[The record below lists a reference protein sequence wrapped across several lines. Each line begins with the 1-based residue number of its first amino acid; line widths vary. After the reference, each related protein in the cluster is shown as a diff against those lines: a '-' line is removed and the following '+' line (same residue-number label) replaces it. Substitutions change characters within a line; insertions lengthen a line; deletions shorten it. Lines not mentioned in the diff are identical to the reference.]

1 MLRDASFRPSADHK
15 EAVRLSWKS
24 LHIPFGTILI
34 GSLAVASVLSAIL
47 TITALGPVNGIH

>member
-1 MLRDASFRPSADHK
+1 MLRDALSRPSADHK
-15 EAVRLSWKS
+15 EAVRLSRKS

>member
-1 MLRDASFRPSADHK
+1 MLRHELSRPAADHK
-15 EAVRLSWKS
+15 EAVRLSWMS

-34 GSLAVASVLSAIL
+34 GSLAAASVLSAVL